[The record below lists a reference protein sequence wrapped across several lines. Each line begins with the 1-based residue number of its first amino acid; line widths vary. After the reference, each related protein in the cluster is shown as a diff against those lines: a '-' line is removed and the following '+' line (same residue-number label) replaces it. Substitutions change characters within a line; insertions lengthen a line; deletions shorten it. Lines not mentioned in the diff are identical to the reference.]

1 MTGVLLH
8 AGHVTRRF
16 GAFTAVD
23 DVSMQVGPGEVV
35 GLLGANGAGKTTLIR
50 MLLGLIAVTSGRVDL
65 LGGPPDRERRRR
77 LGYLSQGL
85 GLYGDLTVRENLS
98 FSARAYGTAEPE
110 LPPAL
115 EAYADVLVRELP
127 LGAQRQVAFLGA
139 GKTTLIR
146 MLLGLIAVT
155 SGRVDLLG
163 GPPDRERRRR
173 LGYLSQGLGL
183 YGDLTVREN
192 LSFSARAYGTAE
204 PELPP
209 ALEAYADVLVRELP
223 LGAQRQVAFL
233 AALAHSPQVLV
244 LDEPTSGVDALA
256 RAALWDTIRAQAE
269 GGAGVLVTT
278 HYMQEAQQCDRLLLM
293 ADGRLVAEGSEADII
308 GSTTAVAVRTEDW
321 AQAFAA
327 LAAAGAPVMLAGRAI
342 RVANA
347 DPAGLAGVLEAA
359 GIEASLEQVPATIS
373 ERMLMLSRQAKAS

>member
-23 DVSMQVGPGEVV
+23 DVSMQVRPGEVV

-77 LGYLSQGL
+77 LGYVPQGL
-85 GLYGDLTVRENLS
+85 GLSVRENLT
-98 FSARAYGTAEPE
+98 FSARAYGTAEPAV
-110 LPPAL
+110 PPAL
-115 EAYADVLVRELP
+115 KTYADVLVR
-127 LGAQRQVAFLGA
+127 
-139 GKTTLIR
+139 
-146 MLLGLIAVT
+146 
-155 SGRVDLLG
+155 D
-163 GPPDRERRRR
+163 
-173 LGYLSQGLGL
+173 
-183 YGDLTVREN
+183 
-192 LSFSARAYGTAE
+192 
-204 PELPP
+204 
-209 ALEAYADVLVRELP
+209 LP

-233 AALAHSPQVLV
+233 AALAHSPRVLV

-269 GGAGVLVTT
+269 GGTGVLVTT

-308 GSTTAVAVRTEDW
+308 GSTTAVAVRTGDW
-321 AQAFAA
+321 ARAFAA

-347 DPAGLAGVLEAA
+347 DPAGLAAVLEAA
-359 GIEASLEQVPATIS
+359 GIEASLQPVPATIE
-373 ERMLMLSRQAKAS
+373 ERMLMLSRQAKAP

>member
-77 LGYLSQGL
+77 LGYVPQGL
-85 GLYGDLTVRENLS
+85 GLYGDLTVQENLS
-98 FSARAYGTAEPE
+98 FSARAYGTAEPA

-115 EAYADVLVRELP
+115 
-127 LGAQRQVAFLGA
+127 
-139 GKTTLIR
+139 K
-146 MLLGLIAVT
+146 
-155 SGRVDLLG
+155 
-163 GPPDRERRRR
+163 
-173 LGYLSQGLGL
+173 
-183 YGDLTVREN
+183 
-192 LSFSARAYGTAE
+192 
-204 PELPP
+204 
-209 ALEAYADVLVRELP
+209 AYADVLVRELP

-269 GGAGVLVTT
+269 RGAGVLVTT

-308 GSTTAVAVRTEDW
+308 GSTTAVAVRTGDW
-321 AQAFAA
+321 ARAFAA

-359 GIEASLEQVPATIS
+359 GIEASLEPVPATIS
-373 ERMLMLSRQAKAS
+373 ERMLMLSRQAKAP